1 MAENEDEILNENVGQ
16 DEEDAQD
23 DVPLA
28 REIDDLGVDDEDDDE
43 EDPLAHLPGYV
54 LARVE
59 KLKELNE
66 QREEAIAAY
75 LEDRAALELKYQ
87 ALYKPL
93 YEERSAIVCGEQDEE
108 IAREGGSVPNANDL
122 DSPSVKGIPQFW
134 AAAMTNYDTVGEV
147 IAEEDVDCLES
158 LQNITCVDDDDGKGF
173 TLRFHF
179 APNDYFYDTILTKKY
194 QVPNLLLSDEPILK
208 NVSGCKIQWK
218 KDKSLTF
225 QSVKKKQRGKGRNAG
240 QVRTVAKTERKE
252 SFFHWFDPP
261 EMPPMETMDEE
272 EAERLEEELDADYEI
287 AQSFRSHIIPK
298 AVVWF
303 SGEVRTRMITRMLG
317 IIVNLQP
324 APCLVNQFYLTHEV
338 FSFLG

>member
-1 MAENEDEILNENVGQ
+1 MADN
-16 DEEDAQD
+16 EEDMNNGNAGQGED
-23 DVPLA
+23 LA
-28 REIDDLGVDDEDDDE
+28 HEIEDLDVDDQEEDDE

-54 LARVE
+54 LSRVD

-66 QREEAIAAY
+66 QREEHIAAY

-93 YEERSAIVCGEQDEE
+93 YEERSAIVCGEQDDQ
-108 IAREGGSVPNANDL
+108 IAQEVEAVPNANDL
-122 DSPSVKGIPQFW
+122 EDSPPVKGIPQFW

-179 APNDYFYDTILTKKY
+179 APNDYFHDTILTKKY

-225 QSVKKKQRGKGRNAG
+225 QSVNKKQRGKGRNAG

-272 EAERLEEELDADYEI
+272 EAERLEEELDGDYEI
-287 AQSFRSHIIPK
+287 AQAFRSHIIPK

-303 SGEVRTRMITRMLG
+303 SGEVSTREPSCTCSHL
-317 IIVNLQP
+317 
-324 APCLVNQFYLTHEV
+324 PCRLAMSHT
-338 FSFLG
+338 

>member
-16 DEEDAQD
+16 DEEEVQD
-23 DVPLA
+23 DGPLA
-28 REIDDLGVDDEDDDE
+28 REIDDLGVDDEDDE

-108 IAREGGSVPNANDL
+108 IAREGDSVPNANDL

-179 APNDYFYDTILTKKY
+179 APNDYFHDTILTKKY

-303 SGEVRTRMITRMLG
+303 SGEVRTRMLG
-317 IIVNLQP
+317 IILNLQP
-324 APCLVNQFYLTHEV
+324 ALCLVVQLCLTSRCSL
-338 FSFLG
+338 F